1 MIKHGDLLCANLGKF
16 INIML
21 LIILINL
28 VHYMQLA
35 YKIDTYSLFCFGIL
49 LKGDSRAIAHV
60 LGGVKNLSQDH
71 NTSNPKERER
81 VYSMGGTIKDNR

>member
-1 MIKHGDLLCANLGKF
+1 MICRF
-16 INIML
+16 IRAF
-21 LIILINL
+21 LI
-28 VHYMQLA
+28 
-35 YKIDTYSLFCFGIL
+35 
-49 LKGDSRAIAHV
+49 KGDSRAIAHV